1 MLYKKTLGERVFNA
15 VNLTLLTLAAL
26 SCFLPLVYVLAVSF
40 SSSAAAMANKVALWP
55 VDFTL
60 KSYQYV
66 IRKAAFYTSFGV
78 AVKRV
83 LLGVPINMALTIL
96 AAYPLSKERKA
107 FRARTFFSWFFI
119 ITMLFNGGLIPWFM
133 TIYKTGLIDKI
144 WALILPGAL
153 PVFNMIVLMN
163 FFRGLPKEI
172 EDAALIDGAGQWII
186 LLRVF
191 LPLSVPSLATLVLF
205 SAVNHWNSWFDGLIL
220 MNDPNNYPL
229 QSYLQTV
236 VVNRDMALVS
246 IKDAELLRE
255 ISDRTVKCAQI
266 FIAMIPILIAYPM
279 LQKYFTTGL
288 VVGSVKG

>member
-1 MLYKKTLGERVFNA
+1 MSFKSPGQRIFNA
-15 VNLTLLTLAAL
+15 VNHVVLISAAL
-26 SCFLPLVYVLAVSF
+26 ACLLPLIYVLAVSF

-66 IRKAAFYTSFGV
+66 VRKPAFYISFFM
-78 AVKRV
+78 AIKRV
-83 LLGVPINMALTIL
+83 LIGVPVNMLLTIL
-96 AAYPLSKERKA
+96 VAYPLSKTKSEFA
-107 FRARTFFSWFFI
+107 ARNVFTWYFV

-133 TIYKTGLIDKI
+133 TIYKTGLLDTI
-144 WALILPGAL
+144 WALILPGAV
-153 PVFNMIVLMN
+153 PIFNMIILMN

-172 EDAALIDGAGQWII
+172 EEAALIDGAGHWKI
-186 LLRVF
+186 LLTIF
-191 LPLSVPSLATLVLF
+191 IPLSTPSIATLVLF
-205 SAVNHWNSWFDGLIL
+205 CMVNHWNAWFDGLIL

-236 VVNRDMALVS
+236 VVNRDIAMLS
-246 IKDAELLRE
+246 IKDAELLSD

-266 FIAMIPILIAYPM
+266 FIAMIPILITYPL

-288 VVGSVKG
+288 VLGSVKG

>member
-1 MLYKKTLGERVFNA
+1 MRYEKKLGRQAFSA
-15 VNLTLLTLAAL
+15 INLTILTLAAL
-26 SCFLPLVYVLAVSF
+26 SCLLPLIYVLAVSL
-40 SSSAAAMANKVALWP
+40 SSSAAAMANKVVLWP

-66 IRKAAFYTSFGV
+66 IRKQAFYTSFFV
-78 AVKRV
+78 ALKRV
-83 LLGVPINMALTIL
+83 AIGVPVNMAFTIL
-96 AAYPLSKERKA
+96 AAYPLSKDTKS
-107 FRARTFFSWFFI
+107 FRARSFFSWFFVV
-119 ITMLFNGGLIPWFM
+119 TMLFNGGLIPWFM

-153 PVFNMIVLMN
+153 PVFNMVVLMN

-172 EDAALIDGAGQWII
+172 EDAALIDGAGQWTI
-186 LLRVF
+186 LTKIF

-205 SAVNHWNSWFDGLIL
+205 SVVNHWNSWFDGLIL
-220 MNDPNNYPL
+220 MNNPKNYPL

-246 IKDAELLRE
+246 IKDAELLSQ

-266 FIAMIPILIAYPM
+266 FIAMLPILVAYPM
-279 LQKYFTTGL
+279 LQKHFTTGL
-288 VVGSVKG
+288 VLGSVKG